1 GAGRQVEGRLAAHG
15 EQSPGQVLPPHC
27 LRPAAA
33 RTASG
38 AVESG
43 LVRRRQRVGGGM
55 TFLHRLASVVRWLF
69 HRNSAEQDLNDELQA
84 FVDRAPA
91 DRRRAGVP
99 PGDARRLA
107 ILHLGGVEQTK
118 ERVRSARCGAWLD
131 QIARDVRD
139 GLRQV
144 RRNPAFSAIAIA
156 TLALGIGVNTAMFS
170 AVDAVLIRPL
180 PYVDADRLVLIWDD
194 MRHIGSPKHF
204 STPGEW
210 REWRRLNTVFTDIAA
225 TEPGQPTLS
234 GDGDPE
240 QVPGRRVTSNVRGI
254 PGVVSAGAISR
265 IPLTANDQTTGY
277 LFAGQPAND
286 ARAQDPLSR
295 AVSRDYCS
303 P

>member
-1 GAGRQVEGRLAAHG
+1 M
-15 EQSPGQVLPPHC
+15 
-27 LRPAAA
+27 AAA
-33 RTASG
+33 DRMRDG
-38 AVESG
+38 A
-43 LVRRRQRVGGGM
+43 
-55 TFLHRLASVVRWLF
+55 
-69 HRNSAEQDLNDELQA
+69 
-84 FVDRAPA
+84 
-91 DRRRAGVP
+91 P

-180 PYVDADRLVLIWDD
+180 PYVDADRLVMIWDE
-194 MRHIGSPKHF
+194 MSHIGFPKHF

-210 REWRRLNTVFTDIAA
+210 RKWRRLNTVFTDIAA
-225 TEPGQPTLS
+225 TEPGQATLS

-240 QVPGRRVTSNVRGI
+240 QVPGRRVTSNFWTVLGARPLVGRVFTKTKTREASGW
-254 PGVVSAGAISR
+254 PSSAMGCGSAASAGRATYWAARSR
-265 IPLTANDQTTGY
+265 
-277 LFAGQPAND
+277 
-286 ARAQDPLSR
+286 
-295 AVSRDYCS
+295 
-303 P
+303 